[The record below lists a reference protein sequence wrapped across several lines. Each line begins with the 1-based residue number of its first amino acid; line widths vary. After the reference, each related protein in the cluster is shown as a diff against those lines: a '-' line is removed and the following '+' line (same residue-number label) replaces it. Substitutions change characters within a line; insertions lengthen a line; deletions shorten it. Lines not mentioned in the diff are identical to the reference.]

1 MNATT
6 SGIMAALDPSR
17 VTPQRVKVGTMRTRG
32 RPHRGRTFL
41 ALVLSAVLGI
51 PLLFGLY
58 TAFDLFGLVGGLG
71 FVIVLGLI
79 VSVAWIVHLA
89 RTFAPEIGA
98 FFRSLGAGIAE
109 GFAAQA
115 SLVSLGRRL
124 APVGRSVRR
133 RLDTS
138 TRQGLFLTI
147 GVIITGLL
155 ASWFGSLT
163 AQVLHHGVITQID
176 VRVAS
181 LSDSLHNAGPV
192 RASTF
197 FTELGGAGVRIPLSI
212 LIFGVLW
219 FRRPGLRPFI
229 GLVAVLVLGPAISDL
244 VRIIVRRP
252 RPWVGALAL
261 PGSYSFPSG
270 HAAGAAAAFGYLAY
284 LGIRATRTLRAQV
297 VIALLAATL
306 IIGVAYSR
314 VVLGFHWTSD
324 VVAGTVLG
332 LAVAAATATWVGLA
346 QWRRRDTH
354 RWSVMWQGAAIALAV
369 GLGAL
374 TLVRAVRDPQYAPAL
389 RPLPITRLAEAS
401 VGPETM
407 ARLPLRSETVTGRA
421 MEPATLV
428 FLGTRAQVEA
438 AFAAAGW
445 SEAGPLNIHTVL
457 RLYSAGI
464 HHTADPTAPVTPA
477 FLAGRPQDMA
487 FELAVDAGSVSK
499 RHHTRVWASGFALSD
514 GTPIWV
520 ATASLD
526 DRVEIKFPVPIPNHH
541 IAPAIDTER
550 DFIARSLA
558 ATGLVKAETRI
569 QAVPPEFGTNAA
581 GDPFFTYGI
590 AVVIDLR

>member
-1 MNATT
+1 MRAATR
-6 SGIMAALDPSR
+6 S
-17 VTPQRVKVGTMRTRG
+17 
-32 RPHRGRTFL
+32 HRRRTFV
-41 ALVLSAVLGI
+41 ALVLSAILGL

-79 VSVAWIVHLA
+79 MSVAWFVHLS
-89 RTFAPEIGA
+89 RTFAPEINV
-98 FFRSLGAGIAE
+98 FLRSLGSGIWQ
-109 GFAAQA
+109 GFAAQPA
-115 SLVSLGRRL
+115 FAPLGRRL
-124 APVGRSVRR
+124 TPVGRFIRR
-133 RLDTS
+133 RLDIS
-138 TRQGLFLTI
+138 TPRGLFLTV
-147 GVIITGLL
+147 GVIVTGML
-155 ASWFGSLT
+155 ASWFVSLT
-163 AQVLHHGVITQID
+163 TQVLNHGVITQID

-181 LSDSLHNAGPV
+181 LSDALHGGRPV

-197 FTELGGAGVRIPLSI
+197 FTTLGGAGVRIPLSV
-212 LIFGVLW
+212 LVFGIMW
-219 FRRPGLRPFI
+219 FRRPSLRPLI

-244 VRIIVRRP
+244 ARIIVRRP

-261 PGSYSFPSG
+261 PDSYSFPSG

-284 LGIRATRTLRAQV
+284 LGIRAAQRLRTQV
-297 VIALLAATL
+297 AIALVSATL

-332 LAVAAATATWVGLA
+332 LGVAAAAATWVGLA
-346 QWRRRDTH
+346 EWRHPDTRRFSPLWQAAAATLAIGLVAM
-354 RWSVMWQGAAIALAV
+354 SVAQAV
-369 GLGAL
+369 N
-374 TLVRAVRDPQYAPAL
+374 DPLRAPAL
-389 RPLPITRLAEAS
+389 LPLRVTRLAEAT
-401 VGPETM
+401 VGPETI

-428 FLGTRAQVEA
+428 FVGSRTQVAA

-445 SEAGPLNIHTVL
+445 SEAAPVNIHTVL
-457 RLYSAGI
+457 HLYSAAI
-464 HHTADPTAPVTPA
+464 HHTADPAAPVTPA

-558 ATGLVKAETRI
+558 ATGLVKSETRI
-569 QAVPPEFGTNAA
+569 PAVPPEFGTNAA
-581 GDPFFTYGI
+581 GDPFFTYGV
-590 AVVIDLR
+590 AVIIDLR